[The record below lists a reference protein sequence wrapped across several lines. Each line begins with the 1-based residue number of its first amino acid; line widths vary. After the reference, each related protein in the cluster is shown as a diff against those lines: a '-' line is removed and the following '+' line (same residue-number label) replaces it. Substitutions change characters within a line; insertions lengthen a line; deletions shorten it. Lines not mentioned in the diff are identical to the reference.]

1 MEKRA
6 MGPTKDTVVGVW
18 SDRATPGAVNA
29 EPKGHLIDANH
40 FVIFHR
46 TRRNPLRNAWSH
58 ARACGALFATLRWE
72 EVSDGRAEWARGVAE
87 GGDCRGWGTQCPA
100 IRAVKYLSLRET
112 MHRLAV
118 MARAHVTRPLIW
130 KLYSLCLILL
140 LSIN

>member
-6 MGPTKDTVVGVW
+6 MGPTTDTVVGVW
-18 SDRATPGAVNA
+18 SDRARPGAVNA
-29 EPKGHLIDANH
+29 EPKGLLIDANH
-40 FVIFHR
+40 FVIFIQCEETLSD
-46 TRRNPLRNAWSH
+46 TRDPTRAPVGPCLRH
-58 ARACGALFATLRWE
+58 CGGRRF
-72 EVSDGRAEWARGVAE
+72 SMGRAEWARDVAE

-130 KLYSLCLILL
+130 KLYSLYLILL